1 MDIEL
6 PNISNYTV
14 ESDLFY
20 IFFAILTVD
29 VVVLFLAR
37 YFKIGGKYLNEW
49 YDNFH
54 ILAVLSD
61 VMIIL
66 IGFIIARYIY
76 TTFFFDK
83 FGWNAV
89 YFILLLVAVQAIHDI
104 LFYVG
109 VIRTIPKGVND
120 MIDTFKSYAEDLG
133 AQIIGGDALLMIS
146 SAVITM
152 LYKLAP
158 PHLTYSIISVI
169 VYMLPY
175 AIYTRNPYSVVEEVK
190 KESVKKDDV
199 SKEGFADPKLDAYK
213 RMVGIQ

>member
-20 IFFAILTVD
+20 IFCAILTVD

-54 ILAVLSD
+54 VLAVVAD
-61 VMIIL
+61 VFIIF

-76 TTFFFDK
+76 TTFFMDK

-89 YFILLLVAVQAIHDI
+89 YFLLLLTGVQIIHDV
-104 LFYVG
+104 LFYLT
-109 VIRTIPKGVND
+109 VIRNVPKGQND
-120 MIDTFKSYAEDLG
+120 MIDTFKNYAEDLG
-133 AQIIGGDALLMIS
+133 GQIIGGDALLMLS
-146 SAVITM
+146 SAVIAM
-152 LYKLAP
+152 IYKMAP
-158 PHLTYSIISVI
+158 FHSVSTI
-169 VYMLPY
+169 MAFVVYMLPY
-175 AIYTRNPYSVVEEVK
+175 AIYTKNPFNVVVEEK
-190 KESVKKDDV
+190 PKEKQESFKDT
-199 SKEGFADPKLDAYK
+199 KLDAYK
-213 RMVGIQ
+213 RMVGME

>member
-6 PNISNYTV
+6 PNISNYTA

-49 YDNFH
+49 YDKYH
-54 ILAVLSD
+54 ILAVISD
-61 VMIIL
+61 VMIIF
-66 IGFIIARYIY
+66 IGFIIARYLY

-83 FGWNAV
+83 FGWNVV
-89 YFILLLVAVQAIHDI
+89 YFLLLLVIIQVLHDI

-109 VIRTIPKGVND
+109 VIRNMSKGEND
-120 MIDTFKSYAEDLG
+120 MIDTFKLYAEDLG
-133 AQIIGGDALLMIS
+133 AQIIGGDALLMLMS
-146 SAVITM
+146 GLVAM
-152 LYKLAP
+152 LYKYAP
-158 PHLTYSIISVI
+158 FHITSSIIALI

-175 AIYTRNPYSVVEEVK
+175 AIYTRNPYNIVEIK
-190 KESVKKDDV
+190 KETVKKDDV

-213 RMVGIQ
+213 RMVGL

>member
-1 MDIEL
+1 MNVQL

-20 IFFAILTVD
+20 IFIGILTVD

-37 YFKIGGKYLNEW
+37 YYKIGGKYLNDW

-61 VMIIL
+61 VFIIF
-66 IGFIIARYIY
+66 IGFLIARYIY
-76 TTFFFDK
+76 TNFFFDR

-89 YFILLLVAVQAIHDI
+89 YFILLLIAVQAVHDVI
-104 LFYVG
+104 FYIG
-109 VIRTIPKGVND
+109 VIRTVPKGVND

-133 AQIIGGDALLMIS
+133 AKIIGGDALLMIS
-146 SAVITM
+146 SAILAM

-158 PHLTYSIISVI
+158 PHITYTIVSVI
-169 VYMLPY
+169 LYMLPY
-175 AIYTRNPYSVVEEVK
+175 AIYTKNPYSVVEEVK
-190 KESVKKDDV
+190 KEEKKEEF
-199 SKEGFADPKLDAYK
+199 KDPKLDAYK
-213 RMVGIQ
+213 RMVGMA

>member
-1 MDIEL
+1 MNVEL

-20 IFFAILTVD
+20 IFIGILTVD

-37 YFKIGGKYLNEW
+37 YYKIGGKYLNEW

-61 VMIIL
+61 VFIIF
-66 IGFIIARYIY
+66 IGFLIARYIY
-76 TTFFFDK
+76 TNYFFDR

-89 YFILLLVAVQAIHDI
+89 YFILLLVAVQAIHDV

-109 VIRTIPKGVND
+109 VIRNVPTGTND
-120 MIDTFKSYAEDLG
+120 MMDTFKRYAEDLG
-133 AQIIGGDALLMIS
+133 GKIIGGDALLMVS
-146 SAVITM
+146 SALIAM

-158 PHLTYSIISVI
+158 PHLTYSLTSLVL
-169 VYMLPY
+169 YMLPY
-175 AIYTRNPYSVVEEVK
+175 AIYTKNPYTVIEEEKKEETK
-190 KESVKKDDV
+190 KESKT
-199 SKEGFADPKLDAYK
+199 DPKLDAYK
-213 RMVGIQ
+213 RMVGME

>member
-1 MDIEL
+1 MNIEL

-20 IFFAILTVD
+20 IFIGILTVD

-37 YFKIGGKYLNEW
+37 FYKIGGKYLNEW

-61 VMIIL
+61 VFIIL
-66 IGFIIARYIY
+66 IGFLIARYIY
-76 TTFFFDK
+76 TNFFFDR

-89 YFILLLVAVQAIHDI
+89 YFILLLVAVQAIHDV

-109 VIRTIPKGVND
+109 VIRTIPKGAND
-120 MIDTFKSYAEDLG
+120 MMDTFKRYADDLG

-146 SAVITM
+146 SAILAM

-158 PHLTYSIISVI
+158 PHLTYSLASV
-169 VYMLPY
+169 VLYMLPY
-175 AIYTRNPYSVVEEVK
+175 AIYTKNPYTAMEEVK
-190 KESVKKDDV
+190 TEEKKQETKSDV
-199 SKEGFADPKLDAYK
+199 KLDAYK
-213 RMVGIQ
+213 RMVGME

>member
-20 IFFAILTVD
+20 ILCAILTVD

-37 YFKIGGKYLNEW
+37 YFKVGGKYLNEW
-49 YDNFH
+49 YDNYH
-54 ILAVLSD
+54 ILAVISD

-76 TTFFFDK
+76 TSFFFDK

-89 YFILLLVAVQAIHDI
+89 YFLILLVVIQALHDI

-109 VIRTIPKGVND
+109 VIRTMPKGEND
-120 MIDTFKSYAEDLG
+120 MIDTFKRYAEDLG
-133 AQIIGGDALLMIS
+133 GQIILGDALLVLMS
-146 SAVITM
+146 GFVAM
-152 LYKLAP
+152 LYKYAP
-158 PHLTYSIISVI
+158 FHITTSITALIS
-169 VYMLPY
+169 YMLPY
-175 AIYTRNPYSVVEEVK
+175 ILFTRNPYNIVVEVK
-190 KESVKKDDV
+190 KDDKKKVDV
-199 SKEGFADPKLDAYK
+199 SKEGFEDPKLDAYK
-213 RMVGIQ
+213 RMVGL

>member
-20 IFFAILTVD
+20 IFCAILTVD

-37 YFKIGGKYLNEW
+37 YFKVGGKYLNEW

-54 ILAVLSD
+54 ILAVMAD
-61 VMIIL
+61 VMIIF

-89 YFILLLVAVQAIHDI
+89 YFLILLGVIQVLHDI

-109 VIRTIPKGVND
+109 VIRNMPKGEND
-120 MIDTFKSYAEDLG
+120 MIDTFKKYAEDVG
-133 AQIIGGDALLMIS
+133 GKIIGGDALLVLMS
-146 SAVITM
+146 GLVAMLFKYAPFHIT
-152 LYKLAP
+152 
-158 PHLTYSIISVI
+158 TSVTALI

-175 AIYTRNPYSVVEEVK
+175 ILFTRNPFNIVVEVK
-190 KESVKKDDV
+190 KDEKKVDV
-199 SKEGFADPKLDAYK
+199 SKEGFEDPKLDAYK
-213 RMVGIQ
+213 RMVGL

>member
-6 PNISNYTV
+6 PNISNYTA

-49 YDNFH
+49 YDKYH
-54 ILAVLSD
+54 ILAVISD
-61 VMIIL
+61 VMIIF
-66 IGFIIARYIY
+66 IGFIIARYLY
-76 TTFFFDK
+76 TIFFFDK
-83 FGWNAV
+83 FGWNVV
-89 YFILLLVAVQAIHDI
+89 YFLILLVIIQVLHDI

-109 VIRTIPKGVND
+109 VIQNMPKGEND
-120 MIDTFKSYAEDLG
+120 MIDTFKLYAEDLG
-133 AQIIGGDALLMIS
+133 AQIIGGDALLMLMS
-146 SAVITM
+146 GLVAM
-152 LYKLAP
+152 LYKYAP
-158 PHLTYSIISVI
+158 FHITSSIIALI
-169 VYMLPY
+169 AYMLPY
-175 AIYTRNPYSVVEEVK
+175 AIYTRNPYNIVEVK
-190 KESVKKDDV
+190 KETVKKDDV

>member
-20 IFFAILTVD
+20 IFCAILTVD

-37 YFKIGGKYLNEW
+37 YFTVGGKYLNEW
-49 YDNFH
+49 YDNYH
-54 ILAVLSD
+54 ILAVISD

-83 FGWNAV
+83 FGWNVV
-89 YFILLLVAVQAIHDI
+89 YFLILLVVIQVLHDI

-109 VIRTIPKGVND
+109 VIRTIPKGENILILSGSTNYCSLLKKDYNVLYNTKNNNGNN
-120 MIDTFKSYAEDLG
+120 IDSICDLVTGSLCKKVFIGNFNFDKKRGSTFSYILSKLMNNEKSYFIDL
-133 AQIIGGDALLMIS
+133 DEL
-146 SAVITM
+146 
-152 LYKLAP
+152 
-158 PHLTYSIISVI
+158 
-169 VYMLPY
+169 
-175 AIYTRNPYSVVEEVK
+175 
-190 KESVKKDDV
+190 
-199 SKEGFADPKLDAYK
+199 
-213 RMVGIQ
+213 